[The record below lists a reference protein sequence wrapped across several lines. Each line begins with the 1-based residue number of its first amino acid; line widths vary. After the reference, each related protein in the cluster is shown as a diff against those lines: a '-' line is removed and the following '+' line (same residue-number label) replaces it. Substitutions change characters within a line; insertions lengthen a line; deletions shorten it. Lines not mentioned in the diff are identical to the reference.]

1 LRWAKPQR
9 RALKAFLRDGS
20 SEHWKVILGTRI
32 WLWRLL
38 LLQVLLFLICAYGWE
53 SGERLQVQE
62 RFIYENF

>member
-1 LRWAKPQR
+1 
-9 RALKAFLRDGS
+9 
-20 SEHWKVILGTRI
+20 VTRI

-38 LLQVLLFLICAYGWE
+38 LLPVLLFLIYAYGWE